1 MRRIIQDPMT
11 ELALTLRCSMEQY
24 TKVAFA
30 AQYKKPFI
38 TNKHHRLIFD
48 ALQDVVDG
56 KCPKLIINI
65 APRYSK
71 TELAVKNF
79 ISWGFALNPRSQF
92 LHLSYSDSLVRD
104 NSRAIQE
111 IMLEPIYQQLF
122 PESSLPTKRISSTEW
137 STTAGGGLYAVSTQ
151 GQVTGFGAGVMDEEE
166 EDAIQKG
173 ISNQIDKLITP
184 QENKIFWG
192 AIVIDDPIKPEDAL
206 SDTVRERVNQR
217 FENTIRNRVN
227 SRNTPIIIIMQRLH
241 EHDLCGYL
249 QEIEPGEWRVLS
261 IPCIETDE
269 EGNEVAL
276 WPHKHTLEELYKI
289 RNANSFVFE
298 TQYLQNPKPIQG
310 LMYQEGFKEYE
321 VIPVSKRMVRKN
333 YTDTADTGSDY
344 LCSICYTETDTAA
357 YVTDILY
364 TKKPMEYTE
373 PTTARMLTR
382 NSTQIAHIE
391 SNNGGR
397 GFSRNVETQMRL
409 DGNRTTRVQAFH
421 QSENKAVR
429 IFTKSAEVQNIVLFP
444 KGWQQRWPDF
454 YKAIS
459 GYRKEGQ
466 NANDDAPDALTGIVE
481 KFGQGS
487 AINNTKEL
495 EEELY

>member
-1 MRRIIQDPMT
+1 MT
-11 ELALTLRCSMEQY
+11 ELALTLRSSMEQY

-30 AQYKKPFI
+30 AQFKKPFI
-38 TNKHHRLIFD
+38 TNKHHCLIFD

-92 LHLSYSDSLVRD
+92 IHLSYSDALVRD

-111 IMLEPIYQQLF
+111 IMNEPIYQMLF
-122 PESSLPTKRISSTEW
+122 PESSLPTKRVSGTEW

-166 EDAIQKG
+166 QERGLK
-173 ISNQIDKLITP
+173 NQIDKLTTP

-206 SDTVRERVNQR
+206 SDTVRERVNLR

-269 EGNEVAL
+269 EGNETAL
-276 WPHKHTLEELYKI
+276 WKHKHTLEELYKI
-289 RNANSFVFE
+289 RNANTFVFD
-298 TQYLQNPKPIQG
+298 TQYMQNPKPLEG
-310 LMYQEGFKEYE
+310 LMYQAGFKEYE
-321 VIPVSKRMVRKN
+321 IIPITRRMIRKN
-333 YTDTADTGSDY
+333 YTDTADTGEDY
-344 LCSICYTETDTAA
+344 CCSICYTETETAA

-373 PTTARMLTR
+373 PATAEMLHKQ
-382 NSTQIAHIE
+382 STQVAHIE
-391 SNNGGR
+391 GNNGGR
-397 GFSRNVETQMRL
+397 GFSRAVESQTRIL
-409 DGNRTTRVQAFH
+409 GNKVTRFIPFH
-421 QSENKAVR
+421 QSGNKAVR
-429 IFTKSAEVQNIVLFP
+429 IFTKSAEVQNMILFP
-444 KGWQQRWPDF
+444 KGWQQRWPEF
-454 YKAIS
+454 SRAILA
-459 GYRKEGQ
+459 YRKEGK
-466 NANDDAPDALTGIVE
+466 NKNDDAPDTLTGIVE
-481 KFGQGS
+481 KFGQGAPS
-487 AINNTKEL
+487 SNNKQL